1 MRVSL
6 FCHTNFEATQ
16 ITEIKFVLSY
26 KYWENFSE
34 QIIYLNLKVFLK
46 FSLIEKFHK
55 ALYT

>member
-6 FCHTNFEATQ
+6 FCHTNFEVTQ
-16 ITEIKFVLSY
+16 ITEIKFALSY

-34 QIIYLNLKVFLK
+34 QIIYLNLKAFLK
-46 FSLIEKFHK
+46 FSLIEKFYK